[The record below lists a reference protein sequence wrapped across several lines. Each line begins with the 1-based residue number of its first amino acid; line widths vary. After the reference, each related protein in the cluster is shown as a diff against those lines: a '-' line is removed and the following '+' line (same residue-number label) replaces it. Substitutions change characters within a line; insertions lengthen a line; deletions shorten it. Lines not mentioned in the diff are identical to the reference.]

1 MRLPKRQQE
10 CFDFIRDFKASNG
23 YSPTVREIMA
33 HMGIKSPNG
42 VVCHLKALQRKGL
55 IEWTEEKARS
65 ITIVGESD
73 GWIRT
78 TERLPDNG
86 SRVIGYWPHGMETTF
101 FSEGDWL
108 FFDGDCVAKPPTHW
122 MPLPKPP
129 QETEPCMNPQT

>member
-1 MRLPKRQQE
+1 MLTKRQRE
-10 CFDFIRDFKASNG
+10 CLDFIRDFKARNG

-33 HMGIKSPNG
+33 KMGIKSPNG
-42 VVCHLKALQRKGL
+42 VVCHLKPLQKKGL

-78 TERLPDNG
+78 SERLPDNG
-86 SRVIGYWPHGMETTF
+86 SRVLVFRPALIFLEVFRDGKWIEEET
-101 FSEGDWL
+101 GDTLWS
-108 FFDGDCVAKPPTHW
+108 PTHW

-129 QETEPCMNPQT
+129 QETEPCPKT